1 VSQLAHKFVN
11 DAREVVK
18 TGDIVKVQVVEV
30 DVARKRIAL
39 TMKLGDASRGSGG
52 GDRNA
57 PRDNRFEGAARG
69 QRPQQRA
76 PEPQGQSAM
85 ASAFS
90 KLQGLRK

>member
-1 VSQLAHKFVN
+1 MS

-39 TMKLGDASRGSGG
+39 TMKLGEAPRSTGERG
-52 GDRNA
+52 A
-57 PRDNRFEGAARG
+57 PRDNRFEGASRG
-69 QRPQQRA
+69 QRP
-76 PEPQGQSAM
+76 PQGPSAM